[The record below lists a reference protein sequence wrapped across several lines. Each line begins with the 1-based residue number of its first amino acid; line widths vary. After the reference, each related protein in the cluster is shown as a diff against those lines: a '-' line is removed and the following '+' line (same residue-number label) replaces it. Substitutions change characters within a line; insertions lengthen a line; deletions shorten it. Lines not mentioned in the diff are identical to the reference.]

1 MAKQRT
7 NFRQALLTAAQEARA
22 EGEITRLEYLL
33 IWMAPAGKL
42 AKAQEYVT
50 HEAVT
55 SGVMATG
62 ADPTAFDWA
71 SILAFIKELLPLIL
85 QIFGMFG
92 VKSASADVAALI
104 VLAVA
109 LCCCGPVQAQC
120 RAGRCEAPPV
130 IVYAA
135 DADQIPAPALTPAE
149 ASALRAALDSA
160 GSITLECGGLPP
172 LFIRP
177 GTLAA
182 LWSPTNAWWDRGPV
196 RRWVSTP
203 WRGRPALR
211 R

>member
-7 NFRQALLTAAQEARA
+7 NFRQALLSAAQEARS
-22 EGEITRLEYLL
+22 EGEITRIEYLL

-55 SGVMATG
+55 SGVMSTG

-92 VKSASADVAALI
+92 VKSASDVAGLI
-104 VLAVA
+104 VLALA
-109 LCCCGPVQAQC
+109 LCCCGSVQAQC

-135 DADQIPAPALTPAE
+135 DADQIPATSLTPAD
-149 ASALRAALDSA
+149 AAALRAAV
-160 GSITLECGGLPP
+160 ECGGLTP
-172 LFIRP
+172 LFSRP
-177 GTLAA
+177 GTIAG
-182 LWSPTNAWWDRGPV
+182 LWAPTNAWWDRGPV
-196 RRWVSTP
+196 RRWVSAP